1 MTQGDTAAADGR
13 LFLVRHGQT
22 TSNTIH
28 ALDTALP
35 GADLTELGREQAVA
49 CGRGL
54 AELLGQGAGVE
65 ERPRLLVV
73 SSLAA
78 RAQQTAALLACGF
91 EQSGGELVSSAPGSA
106 FAQVYGASREDVAGT
121 SGLGGEPRCAV
132 PPMEAPTDRIAR
144 RDGAAYPLGAL
155 PGLSEIAA
163 GDMEMRNDEDSHAI
177 YHGFLGQW
185 MHGDLD
191 TAVPGGFSGREIL
204 ERYVPTLVRL
214 WAATQAMGAQDA
226 LGEDHGAAASR
237 GAQNSS
243 VLSAP
248 HVAIVSHGA
257 VIRLVAQWL
266 GAVDPEF
273 AFASYLANT
282 QFVELVPRGGA
293 LAGVGQGPVGEFR
306 AQRWHGAFDIVSWGQ
321 AKFFEGLGQ

>member
-1 MTQGDTAAADGR
+1 MTQGDRAAADGR

-35 GADLTELGREQAVA
+35 GADLTELGREQAAA

-78 RAQQTAALLACGF
+78 RAQQTAALLARGF

-106 FAQVYGASREDVAGT
+106 FAQVYGANREDVAGA

-214 WAATQAMGAQDA
+214 WAATQA
-226 LGEDHGAAASR
+226 R
-237 GAQNSS
+237 GAQSSS

-282 QFVELVPRGGA
+282 QFVELAPRGGA
-293 LAGVGQGPVGEFR
+293 LTGVGQGPVGEFC
-306 AQRWHGAFDIVSWGQ
+306 AQRWHGAFHIVSWGQ
-321 AKFFEGLGQ
+321 ARFFEGLGQ